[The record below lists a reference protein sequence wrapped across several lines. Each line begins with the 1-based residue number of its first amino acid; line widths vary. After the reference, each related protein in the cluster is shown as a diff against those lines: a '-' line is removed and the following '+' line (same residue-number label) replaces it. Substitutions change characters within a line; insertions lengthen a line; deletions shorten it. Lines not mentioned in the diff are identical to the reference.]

1 MPAYKSKQSFCLP
14 FRKYF
19 SGTKHI
25 ETWWDIY
32 LYANSFHFRL
42 YHSCLTSVVLE
53 PLSKSFNCELNCI
66 KSFLVTLN
74 FINKWK
80 FFEAIQSVMK
90 IFLIF
95 ECENYIIKLKY
106 KLYVLFQLDFGRRAM
121 LQWGEYVQNSAKG
134 LDLQILSSSKMSFF
148 ESLRSLTSSN
158 MGSSAEQ
165 VCTFNF
171 LGRPTLC
178 L

>member
-1 MPAYKSKQSFCLP
+1 M
-14 FRKYF
+14 
-19 SGTKHI
+19 
-25 ETWWDIY
+25 
-32 LYANSFHFRL
+32 
-42 YHSCLTSVVLE
+42 VLE